1 MTITIISFLL
11 CWLVIVILYTPSCF
25 NLKTMIDSI
34 NYDGKLTKTK
44 APLSMYFKTIN
55 TLECWTISLPKD
67 EKYLKYERVRRTINH
82 IRIYRKVILFL
93 FPIAI
98 ILATF
103 LYLNTEIK

>member
-1 MTITIISFLL
+1 
-11 CWLVIVILYTPSCF
+11 
-25 NLKTMIDSI
+25 MIDSI